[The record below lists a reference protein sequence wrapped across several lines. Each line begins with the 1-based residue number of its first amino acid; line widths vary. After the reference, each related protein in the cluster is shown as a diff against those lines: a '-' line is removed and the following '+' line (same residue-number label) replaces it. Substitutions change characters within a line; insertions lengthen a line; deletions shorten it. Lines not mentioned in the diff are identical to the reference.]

1 LQRWPRQYFIK
12 HFGERKASQKIFAAL
27 MAAVRAKKG
36 CVIGMALMMLVVV
49 RPLHWDIGVRPLL
62 DTLAERL

>member
-1 LQRWPRQYFIK
+1 
-12 HFGERKASQKIFAAL
+12 